1 MIYNKKKSVKN
12 KMDIRDKSR
21 NCKSRDAIL
30 KTKDAKNKI
39 RELVNK
45 LKNNK
50 YFFQEITDFIIT
62 LFTEK
67 NFCSIGINEIV
78 DSLKKTKKFG
88 NNPNPRNDVVN
99 LLKNNLTFP
108 RSKNRYKYDINLEKA
123 ISYLSSF
130 SNVSFKSNSLSG
142 NSRSNSNKTKKSD
155 SSLEKSNNRPSPVF
169 NFPECQ
175 NEVVYLNLNNEGVQ
189 QRMSCS
195 FDDEYNFTFGEQSQ
209 IKAIH
214 NKLDDDEPLMD
225 FSVDE
230 ARKINRINLSE
241 EQYNILVAKVEENK
255 RIPEYESIFDK
266 NNYLKNLQKN
276 VEEFFKLF
284 QSKDENMAENSKL
297 ETEIN
302 KIYSLIKDLEIKI
315 NSFNESS
322 SLFNEKKEEL
332 IYWRNAIHRQY
343 QLIKY
348 ILKEESIEEQL
359 ITKEKEIFNL
369 YIEGFKNLTLEL
381 PKNYEEAKL
390 IEKKIKEII
399 CDIKV
404 ALNVVCGVLLE
415 NIKEEYKDFYEMAK
429 NIVNEKYVSYKV
441 DINETMKLFCCD
453 INDFQK
459 YLLEIQGCK

>member
-1 MIYNKKKSVKN
+1 MNPFSI
-12 KMDIRDKSR
+12 
-21 NCKSRDAIL
+21 
-30 KTKDAKNKI
+30 KI
-39 RELVNK
+39 
-45 LKNNK
+45 
-50 YFFQEITDFIIT
+50 I
-62 LFTEK
+62 
-67 NFCSIGINEIV
+67 
-78 DSLKKTKKFG
+78 
-88 NNPNPRNDVVN
+88 
-99 LLKNNLTFP
+99 
-108 RSKNRYKYDINLEKA
+108 
-123 ISYLSSF
+123 
-130 SNVSFKSNSLSG
+130 
-142 NSRSNSNKTKKSD
+142 
-155 SSLEKSNNRPSPVF
+155 
-169 NFPECQ
+169 
-175 NEVVYLNLNNEGVQ
+175 
-189 QRMSCS
+189 
-195 FDDEYNFTFGEQSQ
+195 
-209 IKAIH
+209 
-214 NKLDDDEPLMD
+214 
-225 FSVDE
+225 
-230 ARKINRINLSE
+230 
-241 EQYNILVAKVEENK
+241 
-255 RIPEYESIFDK
+255 
-266 NNYLKNLQKN
+266 
-276 VEEFFKLF
+276 FKLF

-369 YIEGFKNLTLEL
+369 YIEGFKNLTQEL

-399 CDIKV
+399 CDIKL

-429 NIVNEKYVSYKV
+429 NIVNEKYISYKV

>member
-1 MIYNKKKSVKN
+1 M
-12 KMDIRDKSR
+12 
-21 NCKSRDAIL
+21 
-30 KTKDAKNKI
+30 
-39 RELVNK
+39 
-45 LKNNK
+45 
-50 YFFQEITDFIIT
+50 
-62 LFTEK
+62 FTEK
-67 NFCSIGINEIV
+67 NFCSISINEIV

-108 RSKNRYKYDINLEKA
+108 RSKNRYKYDINLEIA

-130 SNVSFKSNSLSG
+130 SNGSFKSNSLSG

-175 NEVVYLNLNNEGVQ
+175 NEVVYLNNEGVQ

-195 FDDEYNFTFGEQSQ
+195 NDDEYNFTFGEQSQ

-266 NNYLKNLQKN
+266 NNYLKKKKKN

-302 KIYSLIKDLEIKI
+302 NIYRYI
-315 NSFNESS
+315 
-322 SLFNEKKEEL
+322 
-332 IYWRNAIHRQY
+332 Y
-343 QLIKY
+343 QLN
-348 ILKEESIEEQL
+348 LL
-359 ITKEKEIFNL
+359 NIFF
-369 YIEGFKNLTLEL
+369 I
-381 PKNYEEAKL
+381 
-390 IEKKIKEII
+390 
-399 CDIKV
+399 
-404 ALNVVCGVLLE
+404 
-415 NIKEEYKDFYEMAK
+415 
-429 NIVNEKYVSYKV
+429 
-441 DINETMKLFCCD
+441 
-453 INDFQK
+453 
-459 YLLEIQGCK
+459 